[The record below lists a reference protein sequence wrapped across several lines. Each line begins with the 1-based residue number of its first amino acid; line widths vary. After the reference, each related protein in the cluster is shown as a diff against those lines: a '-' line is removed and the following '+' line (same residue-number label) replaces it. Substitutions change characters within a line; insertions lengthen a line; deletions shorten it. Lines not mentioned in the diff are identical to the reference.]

1 MGYNINYTD
10 LRAFQNTVNL
20 LIEGWKQNLQWVLED
35 INALVNSDSYR
46 GQAADS
52 MRLYLQDVTGNITI
66 TLINILCEYS
76 GKLNRYIQGFY
87 AYDNGWQAVLNE
99 DAMQAVMDTFS
110 HIIQETMDSY
120 DRIKDSMDSVSDQL
134 TSSLLTQQAY
144 VVSMIGERDSIYR
157 LRESV
162 GEYDAAAGTEQPTLQ
177 EEVETLLQ
185 IIKQQ
190 VENPPCSVTGYTAEV
205 WQATDTYGD
214 LERIYNASHWYIN
227 SHERS
232 ILEAQQSYIDT
243 LDRIQEDLSK
253 ERWEKGYELVMV
265 SSASALSLVLSS
277 GLLTTGTLTA
287 ETAALSTVAAAFV
300 YSDYIEG
307 VQEMYYGCV
316 GDISSTSVNPL
327 KDTVF
332 GGWEEG
338 YRTAEM
344 LSIGVASYSGM
355 QDIARA
361 EQAAQLEQIYAQKAE
376 QIAYSEVDIDELSNL
391 EWDGGQYAERI
402 EIGSEGGR
410 YTDSQIAD
418 IINNLKGD
426 GFKNNPLRQAYENE
440 VAGLKSYGEELLSS
454 GMSEEQVARTLNQAR
469 RDLGIKY
476 KNATPQPLRDYIY
489 EVNMRRYG
497 DKLGPTYDWLV
508 SERGLTNMEIINS
521 SSRPNANIDKLLSGF
536 EEWLRRQ

>member
-66 TLINILCEYS
+66 TLINVLCEYS

-134 TSSLLTQQAY
+134 PSSLLTQQAY

-162 GEYDAAAGTEQPTLQ
+162 GEYDAAAGTEQPILQ

-227 SHERS
+227 CHERS

-316 GDISSTSVNPL
+316 GDISSASVNPL

-338 YRTAEM
+338 YQAAEM

-361 EQAAQLEQIYAQKAE
+361 EQAAQLEQI
-376 QIAYSEVDIDELSNL
+376 AYSEVDIDELLKLRQNN
-391 EWDGGQYAERI
+391 GQYAERI
-402 EIGSEGGR
+402 GIGGESGSTSN
-410 YTDSQIAD
+410 YY
-418 IINNLKGD
+418 NPD
-426 GFKNNPLRQAYENE
+426 GSPIWPPNRGFDGNPTK
-440 VAGLKSYGEELLSS
+440 V
-454 GMSEEQVARTLNQAR
+454 TLEPGTLI
-469 RDLGIKY
+469 D
-476 KNATPQPLRDYIY
+476 
-489 EVNMRRYG
+489 RYG
-497 DKLGPTYDWLV
+497 YDSGTFV
-508 SERGLTNMEIINS
+508 SPKGIPYTERSLPIGTDQKPYTVFEVVKPVEVQAGKIAPWFGEKGGGIQYEFS
-521 SSRPNANIDKLLSGF
+521 QKISDLLQQGI
-536 EEWLRRQ
+536 LRKVQN